1 MQSLSAFIRH
11 AYAGLGGEAIAPTG
25 RRSRGA
31 AIDPESQNKRYNRAA
46 ELSQASPIM
55 AFVRGADPFR
65 RVTMGLQRQPSIIPN
80 SRPQEAPPSSIVE
93 RTEDDDDD
101 DDDDDGDGETIE
113 LQHQPSFTPDERP
126 QIDSPSRLVE
136 SLGEGATAAKSL
148 DDGPHPSP
156 RPDHVGTRDEEV
168 GAAPWTLEATAALS
182 GTSSPSL
189 SEYEIDRV
197 DRPPPVPV
205 KDAQESEHDNRS
217 SPVVDYVSDS
227 SDEEDYV
234 EARLHQRV

>member
-46 ELSQASPIM
+46 ELSQTSPIM

-126 QIDSPSRLVE
+126 QTDSPSRLVE
-136 SLGEGATAAKSL
+136 SL
-148 DDGPHPSP
+148 
-156 RPDHVGTRDEEV
+156 
-168 GAAPWTLEATAALS
+168 
-182 GTSSPSL
+182 
-189 SEYEIDRV
+189 EYEIDRV
-197 DRPPPVPV
+197 DRPPPVTV
-205 KDAQESEHDNRS
+205 KDAQESEYDNRLS

-234 EARLHQRV
+234 EARQHQGV